1 MIKWTAPRS
10 WTVRSCAVL
19 LTPQRPAAAAED
31 SFTRLDIVY
40 AVGHIQRACVNGLHG
55 FRGGHMGIG
64 PQDMFYVSV
73 EALD

>member
-1 MIKWTAPRS
+1 MMKGTAPRS

-19 LTPQRPAAAAED
+19 LTPQRPAVAAED